1 MEVSGPVNDAPPD
14 GPAGRPLLAAAALP
28 CGADVDLLLEQV
40 AGGRGADRDAHQ
52 QQCVHC
58 QAALSEFIALW
69 APVADLAAVPVPAPP
84 GLVAGVMSQIRHL
97 VRDIWYTL
105 EVTESGAIRIA
116 ARIVAALARDC
127 ARMTPGV
134 RVAFGRS
141 TQGKTATLAEKATL
155 GHRHP
160 HAAIG
165 VLGRT
170 AVVDLAVA
178 VTYDD
183 PAHQVARDIQRQV
196 ITTLRDQVGLQSVKV
211 NVTVDDILDDDE
223 R

>member
-1 MEVSGPVNDAPPD
+1 MEVSGPVNDPPPV
-14 GPAGRPLLAAAALP
+14 GPAGRPLLAAVTFP

-40 AGGRGADRDAHQ
+40 AGGSGTDRDAHQ

-58 QAALSEFIALW
+58 QAALSEFTTLW
-69 APVADLAAVPVPAPP
+69 APVAELAAAPVPAPP
-84 GLVAGVMSQIRHL
+84 GLAAAVMSQIRSH

-105 EVTESGAIRIA
+105 EITESGAIRIA

-127 ARMTPGV
+127 ARMVPGV

-141 TQGKTATLAEKATL
+141 TQGTIPALAEKATL

-160 HAAIG
+160 HAAVG

-170 AVVDLAVA
+170 AVVDLAIV
-178 VTYDD
+178 VTYND
-183 PAHQVARDIQRQV
+183 PAHQVARNIQRQV

-211 NVTVDDILDDDE
+211 NVTVDDILGDDE

>member
-1 MEVSGPVNDAPPD
+1 MEVTGPVNDPPPD
-14 GPAGRPLLAAAALP
+14 GPAGLSLLGAATLP

-40 AGGRGADRDAHQ
+40 AEGRSADRDVHQ

-58 QAALSEFIALW
+58 QAALSEFTALW
-69 APVADLAAVPVPAPP
+69 APVAELAAAPVPAPP
-84 GLVAGVMSQIRHL
+84 GLAAAVMSQIRSL
-97 VRDIWYTL
+97 VHDIWYTL
-105 EVTESGAIRIA
+105 EITDSGTIRIA

-127 ARMTPGV
+127 ARMIPGV
-134 RVAFGRS
+134 RVALGRS
-141 TQGKTATLAEKATL
+141 TQGKIAALAEKATL

-160 HAAIG
+160 HAAVG

-178 VTYDD
+178 VTYND
-183 PAHQVARDIQRQV
+183 PAHDVARNIQRQV
-196 ITTLRDQVGLQSVKV
+196 ITTLRNQVGLQSVRV
-211 NVTVDDILDDDE
+211 NVTVDDILGDDE